1 MTVFASFVN
10 KLKKQLKFPAL
21 QGVGSNRSKYRDF
34 TSRSLFLSI
43 KLHNWSC
50 FNYESTNTKMRLN
63 LNAYLARYSFII
75 CSCTARFFAEAWW
88 NKGVLWNNRENGQCF
103 KNRGCMVLK
112 HCRVSGVSTWF
123 VQNWQSGIFYSPPAR
138 AHVVEKSGCPCPGWS
153 RSKLAG

>member
-43 KLHNWSC
+43 KLHNWSWKHEYG
-50 FNYESTNTKMRLN
+50 NEIEYESLLGKVFFHYLLVHCAFLCRSLVEQRCHGIIEKMG
-63 LNAYLARYSFII
+63 NASKIEVVVW
-75 CSCTARFFAEAWW
+75 S
-88 NKGVLWNNRENGQCF
+88 WNNAGWVACQLDLSRTD
-103 KNRGCMVLK
+103 K
-112 HCRVSGVSTWF
+112 SGS
-123 VQNWQSGIFYSPPAR
+123 FYSPPAR